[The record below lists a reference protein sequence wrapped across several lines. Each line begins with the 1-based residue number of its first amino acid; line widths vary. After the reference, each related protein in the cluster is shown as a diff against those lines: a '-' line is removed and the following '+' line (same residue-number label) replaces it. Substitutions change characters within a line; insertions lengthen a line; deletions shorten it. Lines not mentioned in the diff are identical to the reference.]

1 MAQQRSL
8 NHFTL
13 LKFRPAYW
21 QLDPTAREGLLQQVV
36 DALAE
41 VAPRRYL
48 YQVFPSRHEADLL
61 LWCALPY
68 EDTESPARFF
78 TGFAQ
83 AFVPLY
89 PYVDVPLTLWG
100 VTKPS
105 IYAKGRSPQE
115 IDPFAVSRKR
125 YLVVYPFVKTA
136 DWYLMSRDARQGM
149 MNEHI
154 RVGRQYPEILQLL
167 LYSFGVQDQEFVVV
181 YETDD
186 IVQFSDLV
194 QDLRSTEARK
204 FTLRDTPIITAV
216 GRQQSAEGS
225 GQTAVGSQQ

>member
-1 MAQQRSL
+1 MAPQRSL

-13 LKFRPAYW
+13 LKFRPTYW
-21 QLDPTAREGLLQQVV
+21 QLEPTAREGLLQQVV
-36 DALAE
+36 EALAE
-41 VAPRRYL
+41 AAPRRYL
-48 YQVFPSRHEADLL
+48 YQVFPSRHEADVL
-61 LWCALPY
+61 LWCAIPY
-68 EDTESPARFF
+68 EDPETPARFF
-78 TGFAQ
+78 TGFAR
-83 AFVPLY
+83 AFEPLY
-89 PYVDVPLTLWG
+89 PYAEVPLTLWG

-115 IDPFAVSRKR
+115 IDPFEEARKR
-125 YLVVYPFVKTA
+125 YLIVYPFVKTA
-136 DWYLMSRDARQGM
+136 EWYLMSRDARQGM

-186 IVQFSDLV
+186 VVQFSDLV

-216 GRQQSAEGS
+216 SRQQ
-225 GQTAVGSQQ
+225 

>member
-1 MAQQRSL
+1 MAQPRSL
-8 NHFTL
+8 NHFSL
-13 LKFRPAYW
+13 LKFRPEYW
-21 QLDPTAREGLLQQVV
+21 QLDPTAREGLLQQLV
-36 DALAE
+36 DALAQG
-41 VAPRRYL
+41 AARRYL

-61 LWCALPY
+61 LWCAVPY
-68 EDTESPARFF
+68 EDTETPARFF
-78 TGFAQ
+78 TGFAR
-83 AFVPLY
+83 AFEPLHRYAEVPL
-89 PYVDVPLTLWG
+89 VLWG

-115 IDPFAVSRKR
+115 IDPFGETRKR
-125 YLVVYPFVKTA
+125 YLIVYPFVKTA
-136 DWYLMSRDARQGM
+136 AWYRMSRDARQGM

-181 YETDD
+181 YETED

-194 QDLRSTEARK
+194 QDLRNTEARK

-216 GRQQSAEGS
+216 RWER
-225 GQTAVGSQQ
+225 

>member
-1 MAQQRSL
+1 MATKRSL
-8 NHFTL
+8 NHF
-13 LKFRPAYW
+13 K
-21 QLDPTAREGLLQQVV
+21 GLFQQVV
-36 DALAE
+36 EALGE

-48 YQVFPSRHEADLL
+48 YQVFPSRHEADVL
-61 LWCALPY
+61 LWCAVPY
-68 EDTESPARFF
+68 EDPEVPAF
-78 TGFAQ
+78 TGFAR
-83 AFVPLY
+83 AFELLH
-89 PYVDVPLTLWG
+89 PYAEVTLTLWG

-115 IDPFAVSRKR
+115 IDPFGETRKR
-125 YLVVYPFVKTA
+125 YLIVYPFVKTA
-136 DWYLMSRDARQGM
+136 EWYLMSRDARQGM

-186 IVQFSDLV
+186 VVQFSDLV

-216 GRQQSAEGS
+216 SRQQ
-225 GQTAVGSQQ
+225 